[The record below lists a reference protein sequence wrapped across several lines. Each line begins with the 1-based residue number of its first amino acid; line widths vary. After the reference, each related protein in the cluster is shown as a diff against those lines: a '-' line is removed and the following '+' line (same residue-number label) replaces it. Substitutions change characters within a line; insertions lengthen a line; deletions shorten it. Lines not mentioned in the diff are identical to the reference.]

1 MELLE
6 AIEERKSCRSFH
18 PEPPNHETVVAVLRT
33 AARAPSAVN
42 LQPWRVWVGQGEELE
57 RLKRALQ
64 RAYRE
69 QNIGC
74 SPGGGRKAPSEADWG
89 PGSFRDLGRV
99 VEARGENFGAF
110 INEGSCNLYGAPVGI
125 FCFTEP
131 GEPAARKLDCGI
143 WLAYLLLG
151 AHAQGLV
158 TCPVGLLAA
167 YEDVVKDVLF
177 VPEEYEFAA
186 AAALGYAGDDEP
198 VNSFACPRKGIDGV
212 EWV

>member
-1 MELLE
+1 MELLD
-6 AIEERKSCRSFH
+6 AMEERKSCRAFR
-18 PEPPNHETVVAVLRT
+18 PEAPNHETLVAVLQS

-42 LQPWRVWVGQGEELE
+42 LQPWRVWVGQGEELT
-57 RLKRALQ
+57 RLKRALH

-74 SPGGGRKAPSEADWG
+74 SPGGGRKAPPEADGG

-99 VEARGENFGAF
+99 VEARGDAFGAF

-131 GEPAARKLDCGI
+131 GEPVARRLDCGI

-151 AHAQGLV
+151 AHARGLA
-158 TCPVGLLAA
+158 TCPVGLLAD
-167 YEDVVKDVLF
+167 YQDVVKDALF
-177 VPEEYEFAA
+177 VPENHEFACA
-186 AAALGYAGDDEP
+186 VALGYARADDP